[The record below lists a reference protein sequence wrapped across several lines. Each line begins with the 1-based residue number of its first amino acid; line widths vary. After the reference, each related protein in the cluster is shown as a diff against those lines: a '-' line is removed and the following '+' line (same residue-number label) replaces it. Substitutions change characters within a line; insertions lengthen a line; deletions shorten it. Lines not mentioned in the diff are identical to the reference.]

1 MDDEQ
6 SQIDALW
13 QQMRSDNEFYFLMLG
28 QQARETKANLDELKS
43 GLNELAESVT
53 RQIQTMT
60 SRLDVHMAN
69 ADERMRQIEGRQR
82 LNEQRFDTVL
92 RAVPTR
98 REFQGLEKR
107 VKALEDKAS

>member
-28 QQARETKANLDELKS
+28 QQARETKAAFNELKTD
-43 GLNELAESVT
+43 LAEVA
-53 RQIQTMT
+53 QTISRMT

-92 RAVPTR
+92 RAVHTR